1 MAYDTQAQ
9 EFAYGFYAR
18 GYSKER
24 ALREIR
30 KCYPGLSG
38 STWDEWVS
46 KLDWKQRRA
55 LADAKLRDFEELA
68 RNTASVLLLELDEVR
83 KRLYTQIQGGKELD
97 TQLVY
102 AFNSV
107 SKQINEIA
115 RQHLASR
122 DDDRIATQV
131 LNLAFERFLAELTE
145 IPVLGEAL
153 RANAARVGQA
163 VEKIAEQ
170 LGREG

>member
-1 MAYDTQAQ
+1 MAYDTQTQ

-18 GYSKER
+18 GWSKDR

-30 KCYPGLSG
+30 KVYAGFSG

-55 LADAKLRDFEELA
+55 LADAKLREFEELA
-68 RNTASVLLLELDEVR
+68 RNTASVLLLELEEVR
-83 KRLYTQIQGGKELD
+83 RRIYDQIKNAKELD

-102 AFNSV
+102 SFNSV
-107 SKQINEIA
+107 SKQMNEIA

-122 DDDRIATQV
+122 DGDRVAMQV
-131 LNLAFERFLAELTE
+131 LNLAFERFLTELRE
-145 IPVLGEAL
+145 IPAVAKVLEE
-153 RANAARVGQA
+153 NAARVGQA
-163 VEKIAEQ
+163 AEKVAEQ
-170 LGREG
+170 LGRES